1 MAMNVLQSPSRP
13 GLGKV
18 SGFFWR
24 NPGLGLFLLLLGPLM
39 WFGIVYF
46 GSLLTL
52 LWQGF
57 YTFDDFTMSVTPE
70 LTLANIR
77 ALFNPANYDIILRT
91 LTMAVAVTIASA
103 ILAFPMA
110 WYMARY
116 TSGKMKAFFYIAVM
130 LPMWASYIVK
140 AYAWTLL
147 LAKDGVAQWFL
158 QHLGLEPLL
167 TAFLTLPAVGGN
179 TLSTSGLGRFLVF
192 LYIWLPFMIL
202 PVQAALE
209 RLPPSL
215 LQASADLGARP
226 RQTFRYVVLPLAI
239 PGIAAG
245 SIFTFSLTLGDFI
258 VPQLVGPPGYFIG
271 NMVYSQQGAIGN
283 MPMAAAFTLVP
294 FFLKLAAWGGV
305 VFLHFPILI
314 IAAYAFN
321 TEDAAFS
328 FPPQGLTLRW
338 FSVAAQRSDILD
350 AVTLSL
356 KVAALATLMAL
367 VLGTL
372 AAAALWRRD
381 FFGKNAISLLLLLP
395 IALPGIVTGL
405 ALLTAFKTINL
416 EPGFFTIVVGHA
428 TFCVVVVFNN
438 VIARFRRTSWSLVEA
453 SMDLGANGWQTFRY
467 VVLPNLSSALL
478 AGGMLAFAL
487 SFDEIIVTT
496 FTAGHERT
504 LPLWL
509 LNQLGRPRDVPVTN
523 VVALLVML
531 VTTLPILGAWWLTRE
546 GDNGQ

>member
-130 LPMWASYIVK
+130 LPMWASYI
-140 AYAWTLL
+140 
-147 LAKDGVAQWFL
+147 
-158 QHLGLEPLL
+158 
-167 TAFLTLPAVGGN
+167 
-179 TLSTSGLGRFLVF
+179 
-192 LYIWLPFMIL
+192 WLPFMIL

-294 FFLKLAAWGGV
+294 I
-305 VFLHFPILI
+305 ILI
-314 IAAYAFN
+314 ALYLAFVK
-321 TEDAAFS
+321 
-328 FPPQGLTLRW
+328 R
-338 FSVAAQRSDILD
+338 
-350 AVTLSL
+350 
-356 KVAALATLMAL
+356 
-367 VLGTL
+367 
-372 AAAALWRRD
+372 
-381 FFGKNAISLLLLLP
+381 
-395 IALPGIVTGL
+395 
-405 ALLTAFKTINL
+405 
-416 EPGFFTIVVGHA
+416 
-428 TFCVVVVFNN
+428 
-438 VIARFRRTSWSLVEA
+438 
-453 SMDLGANGWQTFRY
+453 LGAFD
-467 VVLPNLSSALL
+467 AL
-478 AGGMLAFAL
+478 
-487 SFDEIIVTT
+487 
-496 FTAGHERT
+496 
-504 LPLWL
+504 
-509 LNQLGRPRDVPVTN
+509 
-523 VVALLVML
+523 
-531 VTTLPILGAWWLTRE
+531 
-546 GDNGQ
+546 